1 MLQGMV
7 SAPAAMGSAAVLSG
21 IQGQLMA
28 MNAANSAS
36 FAAVMPAGL
45 DGASARAVVQQ
56 LASATE
62 FETNF
67 MLGLEQMLEL
77 SGTVGIASTS
87 YEAID
92 AIGAANV
99 GALV

>member
-1 MLQGMV
+1 MV
-7 SAPAAMGSAAVLSG
+7 STPAAMGSAAVLSG
-21 IQGQLMA
+21 IQAQLMG
-28 MNAANSAS
+28 MSAANSGS
-36 FAAVMPAGL
+36 FAAVVPAGL

-56 LASATE
+56 LASASE
-62 FETNF
+62 FEANF

-77 SGTVGIASTS
+77 SGTVGIAATS

-99 GALV
+99 GSLV

>member
-7 SAPAAMGSAAVLSG
+7 STPTAMGSAAVLSG
-21 IQGQLMA
+21 IQAQLMG
-28 MNAANSAS
+28 MSAANAGS
-36 FAAVMPAGL
+36 FAAVEPAGL
-45 DGASARAVVQQ
+45 DGASARAMVQQ

-77 SGTVGIASTS
+77 SGTVGIAATS

-99 GALV
+99 GSLV